1 MNAPLFR
8 HEVIEA
14 KRERLAGTVV
24 AATPPRARVYLGLVL
39 AVCAV
44 LVLILILGEY
54 ATRASARGIVA
65 FDRGI
70 ARVYSN
76 TPGEIRQ
83 IHVRPGDRVEAG
95 TPLVTI
101 ALAQGQGGMTAQL
114 DQLTRQDDAL
124 RTQQDAAVA
133 VAEAE
138 ARTLAGQRD
147 SLNASIQALQRQ
159 RDLARA
165 QVRLAQAAQR
175 RAAQLAAEGAGT
187 RRQAEESRAA
197 VLARQAEVET
207 LTERLAT
214 QQQSL
219 RAIEAGISERR
230 LEGERRR
237 AEIAVQRAGLGEQR
251 IALARSDTLV
261 LTAPVAGTVGDIA
274 GEIGQ
279 RARPDAAIVTLVP
292 LDSRTEVW
300 AYANSAAIGQVRPG
314 QEVRLQFDAFP
325 HQRHGS
331 GRGRVVDIAPVPVD
345 PASLD
350 PALGIQEPVFRIRV
364 AIEELPQR
372 LPGGMQSLRPG
383 TPVTANLILNRRSL
397 WDVLFN
403 PVKAAFE
410 Q

>member
-1 MNAPLFR
+1 
-8 HEVIEA
+8 
-14 KRERLAGTVV
+14 V
-24 AATPPRARVYLGLVL
+24 AL
-39 AVCAV
+39 
-44 LVLILILGEY
+44 
-54 ATRASARGIVA
+54 
-65 FDRGI
+65 
-70 ARVYSN
+70 
-76 TPGEIRQ
+76 
-83 IHVRPGDRVEAG
+83 
-95 TPLVTI
+95 
-101 ALAQGQGGMTAQL
+101 
-114 DQLTRQDDAL
+114 
-124 RTQQDAAVA
+124 
-133 VAEAE
+133 AEAE
-138 ARTLAGQRD
+138 ARTLSAQRD
-147 SLNASIQALQRQ
+147 SLSASIEALRRQ

-165 QVRLAQAAQR
+165 QVRLAETAQR
-175 RAAQLAAEGAGT
+175 RAAQLAAEGAGS

-214 QQQSL
+214 QTQALQ
-219 RAIEAGISERR
+219 AIVAGIGERR

-251 IALARSDTLV
+251 IALSRSDTLV

-279 RARPDAAIVTLVP
+279 RARPDAALVTIVPVE
-292 LDSRTEVW
+292 SRTEVW
-300 AYANSAAIGQVRPG
+300 AYANSAAVGQVRLG

-331 GRGRVVDIAPVPVD
+331 GQGKVVDIAPVPVD

-364 AIEELPQR
+364 AIEELPPR

-383 TPVTANLILNRRSL
+383 TPVTANMILNRRSL

-410 Q
+410 E